1 MLFVS
6 HDETLLERVANKIIH
21 LEQLRRKTSCQA
33 TTLAMGYGDYCAWRE
48 AQQERQGRI
57 ARSEQRAAAQQEE
70 KLRRIQQKV
79 EHQLG
84 SISRQDPHG
93 GYLLKK
99 KMRAVKA
106 LEHRYEREQA
116 RRTSMPE
123 REEAIQLFFR
133 DVPPLPAG
141 KLVLE
146 LELPRLM
153 TPDGSRLLAQDIRL
167 RVQGPRK
174 IGLTGRNGAG
184 KSTLLACIR
193 QALEQRPGI
202 RAAYLPQD
210 SSELLPAEKTPVE
223 FLAPSG
229 RKEETEAAR
238 TLLGCLKFT
247 PEEMEHPVLRLS
259 GGQRSKLLL
268 LWLTYSGAN
277 VLLLDEPTR
286 SLSPLTGPVVREMLA
301 AFPGAILSVSHDRMY
316 LAQVCTDV
324 YRLEPQGLRLLPP
337 EQQQG

>member
-123 REEAIQLFFR
+123 REQAIQLFFR

-210 SSELLPAEKTPVE
+210 SASCCQRKRPRWSFWRPADAKRKQRPP
-223 FLAPSG
+223 APCW
-229 RKEETEAAR
+229 AA
-238 TLLGCLKFT
+238 
-247 PEEMEHPVLRLS
+247 
-259 GGQRSKLLL
+259 
-268 LWLTYSGAN
+268 
-277 VLLLDEPTR
+277 
-286 SLSPLTGPVVREMLA
+286 
-301 AFPGAILSVSHDRMY
+301 
-316 LAQVCTDV
+316 
-324 YRLEPQGLRLLPP
+324 
-337 EQQQG
+337 